1 MITKYEC
8 STSSTKIS
16 ISTQNNY
23 KESYTDQHHTSVV
36 DGIRQSIN
44 KKLFQ
49 ELFWDF
55 FSSSM
60 SIWIPRNQQGRKPSI
75 ISWIILGSLHRHC
88 LSKFPEIKKYKKAS
102 IISWIILRSAHFQC
116 RSESSEINKHEN
128 HRLITNNP
136 NSLQI

>member
-88 LSKFPEIKKYKKAS
+88 LSKFPEIKKYKKS
-102 IISWIILRSAHFQC
+102 INYFMNYFEICAFSMSIWILRNQQAWKPS
-116 RSESSEINKHEN
+116 INHK
-128 HRLITNNP
+128 
-136 NSLQI
+136 